1 MTKNAVTS
9 VTPRQPPAPDVL
21 VQGPA
26 AAASYGPREYRD
38 GGVVGP
44 AESVVTADFWGV
56 YEWRT
61 SKHAPEDG
69 WWEWVA
75 DCASEATA
83 RSLAKAIA
91 YGA

>member
-56 YEWRT
+56 YE
-61 SKHAPEDG
+61 
-69 WWEWVA
+69 
-75 DCASEATA
+75 
-83 RSLAKAIA
+83 
-91 YGA
+91 